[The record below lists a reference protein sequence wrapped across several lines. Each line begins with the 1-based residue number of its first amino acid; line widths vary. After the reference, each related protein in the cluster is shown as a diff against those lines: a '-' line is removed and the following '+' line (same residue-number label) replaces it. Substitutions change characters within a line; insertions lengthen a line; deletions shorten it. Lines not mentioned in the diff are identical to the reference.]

1 MDLSPKIQQ
10 FLHDICSKIPDTQT
24 SLDTYNEL
32 LDHIECKVEWRMQ
45 AGYSEEEAITKALEE
60 MGDASAVADQLGAIH
75 SRIPS
80 LDLGHALMK
89 IFWGFLFSS
98 FQLDFGYSKPIIL
111 MAGFFLLL
119 AGAYQMRTCGKS
131 FRRSFQGFCLLFLF
145 YLITNSISVLPD
157 IPTVLLT
164 AMSIVSSLLNFVSV
178 ILLFQGLSHLTDCLQ
193 DGGPHGISHC
203 TGVYI
208 VMNLLILLALWIQGL
223 FFLVFILFLG
233 SLFYILRQIY
243 SLRREL
249 LLQDVRLPI
258 QPFNVK
264 SRTVFGA
271 FSALFLIAPISCGY
285 IAATPNPVQ
294 TSYSVIETDSS
305 EQMADIRHRLLSN
318 DLPEEMVMV
327 LPPQE
332 LQRLAGMDEMSSH
345 WQMYTV
351 DEGNLSLIVAACRL
365 DSQRTR
371 LLYWFSWDEAPKH
384 GFRDTIAPIVRIDP
398 YFDSSFN
405 SGSFQNPDETLL
417 LLTQKDGQ
425 LYSMMPAAVRHS
437 SDGTIQ
443 SLDVRVFPD
452 IEAQYI
458 LYAITL
464 NGDTSGYA
472 IPGFT
477 LDTAYTHRSSFFFL
491 PYTDSSSSVTTALTS
506 SYQHYVLT
514 SHFRFNVE
522 SSELEP

>member
-1 MDLSPKIQQ
+1 MYPMKLTPPCKDYLWGGSKLRTQFHKQSDKKIIAESWELSCHKDGPSVIANGEYAGKTLQEYI
-10 FLHDICSKIPDTQT
+10 
-24 SLDTYNEL
+24 NE
-32 LDHIECKVEWRMQ
+32 
-45 AGYSEEEAITKALEE
+45 AGKEA
-60 MGDASAVADQLGAIH
+60 LGAVSYTH
-75 SRIPS
+75 
-80 LDLGHALMK
+80 LD
-89 IFWGFLFSS
+89 
-98 FQLDFGYSKPIIL
+98 
-111 MAGFFLLL
+111 
-119 AGAYQMRTCGKS
+119 
-131 FRRSFQGFCLLFLF
+131 
-145 YLITNSISVLPD
+145 
-157 IPTVLLT
+157 
-164 AMSIVSSLLNFVSV
+164 
-178 ILLFQGLSHLTDCLQ
+178 
-193 DGGPHGISHC
+193 
-203 TGVYI
+203 VYKR
-208 VMNLLILLALWIQGL
+208 Q
-223 FFLVFILFLG
+223 LVFILFLG

-477 LDTAYTHRSSFFFL
+477 LDTAYTHRSSFFCL